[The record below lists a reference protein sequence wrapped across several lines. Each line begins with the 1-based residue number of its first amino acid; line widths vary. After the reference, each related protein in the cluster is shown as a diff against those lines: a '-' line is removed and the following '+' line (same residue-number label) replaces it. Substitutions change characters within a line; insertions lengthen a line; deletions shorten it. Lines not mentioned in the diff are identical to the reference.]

1 MNVIELLAKELKN
14 KDWTIEEKQR
24 FIFLR
29 TCQLFSF
36 DPKYNSCI
44 YLPDCKN
51 LQQEIRNKKIDLT
64 NVTDFNVVC
73 TSYST
78 QVINVL
84 LEELLNIK
92 STLQGKDHHYIT
104 SSINEKNFRVD
115 GTLNDIYR
123 IKMNMDTTGYHLLPK
138 NDSYQEEIIR
148 IDKKIGYVKDSYGN
162 EFIKNKKKQ
171 IFDLVKD
178 IRSNRGFFEFMMNL
192 INDIYKIYNVSGNFS
207 DAKFCVDYLILHL
220 FNDYDQEYIK
230 DVLLFLNNENKDWD
244 YVKLYAINLE
254 DDMLYWALEKINNKF
269 SLQEISR
276 DKAKYYVKEMKGTNK
291 EYIK

>member
-1 MNVIELLAKELKN
+1 MNVIELLANELKN
-14 KDWTIEEKQR
+14 KDWTLEEKQR
-24 FIFLR
+24 YIFLR
-29 TCQLFSF
+29 TCQIFSF

-92 STLQGKDHHYIT
+92 SSLQGKDHHYII

-123 IKMNMDTTGYHLLPK
+123 VKMNMDTTGYFLLPK
-138 NDSYQEEIIR
+138 NDCYKEELIR
-148 IDKKIGYVKDSYGN
+148 IDKKIGYVKDTYGN
-162 EFIKNKKKQ
+162 EFIKKKKNE
-171 IFDLVKD
+171 ILNLIKD
-178 IRSNRGFFEFMMNL
+178 IRSNRDFFEFMMNL
-192 INDIYKIYNVSGNFS
+192 INDIYKMYNVSGNYS
-207 DAKFCVDYLILHL
+207 DAKFCIDYLILHL
-220 FNDYDQEYIK
+220 FNYYDQEYIK
-230 DVLLFLNNENKDWD
+230 DVALFLNNDSTEWD
-244 YVKLYAINLE
+244 YVKIYAFDLE
-254 DDMLYWALEKINNKF
+254 GDMLYWGLEKENNMY
-269 SLQEISR
+269 SLHEITRSQAR
-276 DKAKYYVKEMKGTNK
+276 YYAKEMKGINK
-291 EYIK
+291 KYIK